1 MSHPGGSHLP
11 PAVCAG
17 HGKTGS
23 EGQSQRGAG
32 MLIHLRSQATT
43 PMVRAAIRESTEPAS
58 ALAERFGTTGQTV
71 FKWKHLA
78 SVHDRSHRPHRVQTA
93 LTPAQEA
100 VAVALRRTLLVSLD
114 DLLAVVRAFLDGK
127 EFTDRLFGLCKRAA
141 TSQHEFNLLC
151 ADLGIKHRLT
161 PPPPPQTTA
170 LVERC
175 NRWVGRGRAAL
186 PPLPIRRGPGDHAA
200 PLRPALPPA
209 VPALSPGQQVALA
222 GDEGLAQTEV

>member
-1 MSHPGGSHLP
+1 M
-11 PAVCAG
+11 
-17 HGKTGS
+17 
-23 EGQSQRGAG
+23 
-32 MLIHLRSQATT
+32 
-43 PMVRAAIRESTEPAS
+43 
-58 ALAERFGTTGQTV
+58 

-114 DLLAVVRAFLDGK
+114 DLLAVVREFLDGK

-141 TSQHEFNLLC
+141 TGQHEFNLLC

-209 VPALSPGQQVALA
+209 VPALSPGQQVTRA

>member
-1 MSHPGGSHLP
+1 MPRIGRPVRMIERGGRKGAGRQLSHPRGSHLP
-11 PAVCAG
+11 SAVCAG

-114 DLLAVVRAFLDGK
+114 DLLAVVRAFLNPEVSRSGL
-127 EFTDRLFGLCKRAA
+127 DRCLRRLAGTARSESGSCGL
-141 TSQHEFNLLC
+141 Q
-151 ADLGIKHRLT
+151 
-161 PPPPPQTTA
+161 
-170 LVERC
+170 
-175 NRWVGRGRAAL
+175 
-186 PPLPIRRGPGDHAA
+186 AA
-200 PLRPALPPA
+200 PVHRSSVAGSLVLP
-209 VPALSPGQQVALA
+209 LA
-222 GDEGLAQTEV
+222 HRAC